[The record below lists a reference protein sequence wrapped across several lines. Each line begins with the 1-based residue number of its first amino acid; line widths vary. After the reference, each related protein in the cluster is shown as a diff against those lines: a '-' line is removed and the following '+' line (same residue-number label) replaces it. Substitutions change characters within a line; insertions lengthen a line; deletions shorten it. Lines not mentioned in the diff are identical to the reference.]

1 MMFRGRIGWR
11 TGAKALNAFVVSA
24 ALLALV
30 VAAGVAAIV
39 AIRSRMRA
47 SDDRATWE
55 RTLTDYKN
63 LRDEGVLSEEEY
75 RKIRTLVEPQ
85 LRIGRPGLPGRRRP
99 PTGKPPGSDN
109 QRT

>member
-1 MMFRGRIGWR
+1 M
-11 TGAKALNAFVVSA
+11 NAFVVSA

-75 RKIRTLVEPQ
+75 RKIKTLVEPRA
-85 LRIGRPGLPGRRRP
+85 RIGTPDTTDR
-99 PTGKPPGSDN
+99 
-109 QRT
+109 QRSAGDSAGPELERK

>member
-1 MMFRGRIGWR
+1 MFRGRIGWR

-75 RKIRTLVEPQ
+75 RNIRTLVEPRTRFSVPAPDERHPPPVDAAG
-85 LRIGRPGLPGRRRP
+85 LEHGR
-99 PTGKPPGSDN
+99 D
-109 QRT
+109 

>member
-1 MMFRGRIGWR
+1 MFRGRIECQ
-11 TGAKALNAFVVSA
+11 TGATAVNAFVVSA

-30 VAAGVAAIV
+30 VAAGVAAIA

-47 SDDRATWE
+47 DDDQATWE

-75 RKIRTLVEPQ
+75 RNIRTLVEPRTRFSVPAPDERHSPPVDAAG
-85 LRIGRPGLPGRRRP
+85 LEHGR
-99 PTGKPPGSDN
+99 D
-109 QRT
+109 

>member
-75 RKIRTLVEPQ
+75 RNIRTLVEP
-85 LRIGRPGLPGRRRP
+85 RTRFSVPAPDERHSPAVDAAGLEHWR
-99 PTGKPPGSDN
+99 D
-109 QRT
+109 